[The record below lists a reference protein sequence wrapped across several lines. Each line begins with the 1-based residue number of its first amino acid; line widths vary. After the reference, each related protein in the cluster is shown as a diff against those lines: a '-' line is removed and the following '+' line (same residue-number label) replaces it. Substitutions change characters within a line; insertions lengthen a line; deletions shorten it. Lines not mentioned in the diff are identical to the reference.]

1 MSPFISRL
9 RHGRRLGAVAALS
22 GFAAALPLASASAQ
36 TTELPTIT
44 VEGRTPGRGAGSLTS
59 PDLETQRRAVVST
72 PGSVS
77 HIDAETYGNS
87 YATNLRDVLQDTPGV
102 LVQNRYS
109 QEIRLSIRGSG
120 LARSFHTRGIEIL
133 QDGIP
138 TNLADGS
145 GDFYQIDPSALRAIE
160 VFRGGNALPF
170 GSSTLGGAV
179 NFVTPTG
186 YTAVSPNSFR
196 LDGGSFGTLRAH
208 GQVSRVIGDWD
219 VSASGTYTHSDGWRQ
234 HETQN
239 LGHFNATVGRRLSER
254 VETRFY
260 FGAYYTDVKLPG
272 ALTYGQSMTTPRMAN
287 AGAVAG
293 DQARNTYVQRFA
305 NVTSIS
311 FDFGKLDIT
320 SWAIH
325 KHLNHPIFQ
334 VLDQDGWTYGISPR
348 FTGSFNLGGFRN
360 DVVVGARLFAGS
372 NAVQQFLNLGNAM
385 RGALTQQGRQNATNT
400 EAWFEN
406 RFFILPEVALTAGA
420 KAYISQRQFIGGLNL
435 NTLAPVAVDRS
446 ITYSGVNPRVGILW
460 EPLRDVQVF
469 ANLTRSADVPDFT
482 DLMQTTATTAAFV
495 PLRAQTG
502 TTVEVGTRGRHGRFA
517 WELTGFQANLRD
529 QMLQFNVGPGIPAST
544 FNAPRTR
551 LQGLE
556 FAGSVDLAQDL
567 TGQGD
572 KVTLRQV
579 WTYSDFRFSG
589 DPVYGNNVLPLV
601 PRHVLRTALSY
612 QHPRFTVTP
621 AIDIVPEG
629 AFVDY
634 ANTFRVP
641 GYWLLGVTASA
652 KLPNGGELFLDV
664 RNILDR
670 RHIADFGPV
679 TVYNAASSA
688 VFYPGTGRSVYGGLR
703 VKF

>member
-1 MSPFISRL
+1 MFTHSMRACAGL
-9 RHGRRLGAVAALS
+9 AALA
-22 GFAAALPLASASAQ
+22 GIATTAPFAANAQ

-44 VEGRTPGRGAGSLTS
+44 IDGPRAARGSLTS
-59 PDLETQRRAVVST
+59 PDIETQREQVNRTA
-72 PGSVS
+72 GAVS
-77 HIDAETYGNS
+77 HIDAETYANT
-87 YATNLRDVLQDTPGV
+87 YATNLRDVLQETPGV

-186 YTAVSPNSFR
+186 YTAVAPNVFR
-196 LDGGSFGTLRAH
+196 LDAGSFGTIRAH
-208 GQVSRVIGDWD
+208 GSVSRVIGDWD
-219 VSASGTYTHSDGWRQ
+219 FSASGTLTRSDGWRQ

-239 LGHFNATVGRRLSER
+239 LGHFNANVGRRLSER

-272 ALTYGQSMTTPRMAN
+272 SVTYGQAMTNPRA
-287 AGAVAG
+287 AAAAAVSG

-305 NVTSIS
+305 NVTSIA
-311 FDFGKLDIT
+311 FDFGRLDIA

-348 FTGSFNLGGFRN
+348 FTGSFSLGGFRN
-360 DVVVGARLFAGS
+360 DVVVGARIFAGS
-372 NAVQQFLNLGNAM
+372 NAVQQFVNLNNGTGA
-385 RGALTQQGRQNATNT
+385 RGPQTVNGRQNASNY

-406 RFFILPEVALTAGA
+406 RFFVLPQFALTAGA
-420 KAYISQRQFIGGLNL
+420 KAYIAERRYNGGLNL
-435 NTLAPVAVDRS
+435 NTAPVDVDTGV
-446 ITYSGVNPRVGILW
+446 TYSGVNPRIGLLW

-469 ANLTRSADVPDFT
+469 ANVTRSSDVPDFS
-482 DLMQTTATTAAFV
+482 DLMQTTATTTAFV
-495 PLRAQTG
+495 PLKAQTG
-502 TTVEVGTRGRHGRFA
+502 TTFEIGTRGRHDRFS
-517 WELTGFQANLRD
+517 WEVTAFRSDLRN
-529 QMLQFNVGPGIPAST
+529 QMLQFNTGPGIPAAT
-544 FNAPRTR
+544 FNAPRTQ

-556 FAGSVDLAQDL
+556 FAGSVDLARDL
-567 TGQGD
+567 TGNND
-572 KVTLRQV
+572 RLTLRQV
-579 WTYSDFRFSG
+579 WTWSDFRFAN
-589 DPVYGNNVLPLV
+589 DPVYGNNTLPLV
-601 PRHVLRTALSY
+601 PRHVMRTALSY
-612 QHPRFTVTP
+612 QHPLFTVTP

-634 ANTFRVP
+634 RNTFRVP

-652 KLPNGGELFLDV
+652 KLPNGGELFVDL
-664 RNILDR
+664 RNIFDK

-679 TVYNAASSA
+679 VLYNPATTAT
-688 VFYPGTGRSVYGGLR
+688 FYPGTGRSIYGGVR